1 MSMDII
7 RTVQE
12 MQQWASAQK
21 RQGRR
26 IGFVP
31 TMGCLHEG
39 HLSLVKLAREHSD
52 LVVLSIFVNPIQ
64 FLAGED
70 FTRYP
75 RPVERDETLC
85 QESGVDVLFYPDGA
99 QMYAPDHSVY
109 VDEALLSR
117 GLCGASRPGHF
128 RGVTTV
134 VAKLFNIV
142 MPDVAVFGQKDAQQL
157 RVIQRMVRDL
167 NIPVEILPGPIVRE
181 PDGLAMSSRNQYL
194 TTGGR
199 QDALCLRRALEHVE
213 KRVREGERMVEPLR
227 HEIGGMLAGVPGACV
242 DYVEFVDN
250 ETLTPV
256 SRVERAVLVALAVKI
271 GSTRLIDNIVLAVP

>member
-1 MSMDII
+1 LSMDII
-7 RTVQE
+7 RTVRE
-12 MQQWASAQK
+12 MQQRALAEK
-21 RQGRR
+21 RKGRR

-31 TMGCLHEG
+31 TMGCLHAG
-39 HLSLVKLAREHSD
+39 HLSLTKLARDHSD

-75 RPVERDETLC
+75 RPVERDEALC
-85 QESGVDVLFYPDGA
+85 LQSGVDVLFYPDGA
-99 QMYAPDHSVY
+99 QMYAPDHSVF
-109 VDEALLSR
+109 VEETLLSG

-128 RGVTTV
+128 KGVTTV

-142 MPDVAVFGQKDAQQL
+142 LPDVAVFGQKDAQQL

-194 TTGGR
+194 TPQGR

-213 KRVREGERMVEPLR
+213 KRVREGECRVETLR
-227 HEIGGMLAGVPGACV
+227 HEIAVILAGVPSACV
-242 DYVEFVDN
+242 DYIEFVDN
-250 ETLTPV
+250 ETMMPV
-256 SRVERAVLVALAVKI
+256 SRMERAVLVALAVKI
-271 GSTRLIDNIVLAVP
+271 GSTRLIDNIVLPVP

>member
-1 MSMDII
+1 MDII